1 MAQVGP
7 TWALLGLSWP
17 TWAHFGLFL
26 GPSWAYLGS
35 LLGLSWA
42 ILGLAW
48 ALFAY
53 LGSLLGLS
61 WPIFGRSWALL
72 GPLGPSWA
80 SLGHLFNMSSILLQ
94 CPTTFNFLSQAPSR
108 TRFPFHAKTGFS
120 FPSPRV
126 EPVGMAL
133 PPFVCTRKAS
143 NKVDAPPIHDDL
155 RQSGWAH
162 RP

>member
-1 MAQVGP
+1 MFAILGLQWPTIAQVGP

-94 CPTTFNFLSQAPSR
+94 CPTTFNLLSQAPPR
-108 TRFPFHAKTGFS
+108 TRFPFHARTGLQ
-120 FPSPRV
+120 R
-126 EPVGMAL
+126 
-133 PPFVCTRKAS
+133 
-143 NKVDAPPIHDDL
+143 APDEGYLDVLYKIVL
-155 RQSGWAH
+155 RCRARGS
-162 RP
+162 